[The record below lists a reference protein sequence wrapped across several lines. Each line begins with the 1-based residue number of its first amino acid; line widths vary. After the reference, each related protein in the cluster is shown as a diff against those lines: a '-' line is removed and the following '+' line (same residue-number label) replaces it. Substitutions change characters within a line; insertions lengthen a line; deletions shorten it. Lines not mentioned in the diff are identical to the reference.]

1 MFEFYKD
8 TKKKVKE
15 SQKQL
20 DNAVIYDLKTK
31 DTEYGVDESR
41 NQAPELNKKLVVED
55 KRMTTKKFLA
65 ETYRKNHVASQNGYD
80 PTALISKEN
89 MESYASM
96 EAESEITAEK
106 EQMLKDYS
114 KENKGR
120 VGKTR
125 KKHAE
130 KTNQYARQIQ
140 KDAREYDQISYG
152 VKEYRERD
160 LLHGGE
166 NFKEEVYAKMFKK
179 KFAMDIQMIDTRYK
193 LDKHAI
199 KVGGNKDGEEKG
211 LLLHLKYVNL
221 ASKLAVARQASA
233 EAVKYPNF
241 LDKNE
246 YDKMCAKIEKE
257 MKKLEASYTDD
268 MLAQKAHLLVTATV
282 QRKKAREEKAK
293 NVKLENDAKNVL
305 TEQGTLIEEVRED
318 LLQAGDEEEK
328 QWRQETITADFI
340 ATVIARNLDKI
351 QLIKEN
357 NDGEFKNY
365 KEAVKLLCESQLYY
379 SITKAST
386 TDHRKL
392 LKGGMIEKDIKRMVE
407 TQMRPVR
414 RLKNGE
420 FVSKQ
425 DEQNDK
431 WNQKW
436 IKAVLNN
443 DENVRQE
450 CIEEN
455 LLAVK
460 DSYVP
465 NVEQMENADYLIK
478 NFRQIIRANRVMT
491 GFDNLKK
498 DELPSGATIA
508 DFRKAFAEVKKKYPD
523 PPKYMTDLDEWSYGT
538 MMEGYY
544 QLLTN
549 AVIKIYSI
557 NMLNNSIELPNND
570 VNMEKYLRVCINQ
583 YMDAYNKA
591 GNL

>member
-65 ETYRKNHVASQNGYD
+65 QTYRKNHAASQNGYD

-140 KDAREYDQISYG
+140 KDAREYDQVAYG

-268 MLAQKAHLLVTATV
+268 MLAQKAHLLVTATE
-282 QRKKAREEKAK
+282 QRTKAREEKAK
-293 NVKLENDAKNVL
+293 NVKLENESKKVL
-305 TEQGTLIEEVRED
+305 AEQGPFIEEVKAE
-318 LLQAGDEEEK
+318 LLQAGDEEER
-328 QWRQETITADFI
+328 QWRQETITARFI
-340 ATVIARNLDKI
+340 ATVIARNVDTI
-351 QLIKEN
+351 QMIKMN

-365 KEAVKLLCESQLYY
+365 KEAVKLLCESQLHY
-379 SITKAST
+379 SATEVST

-392 LKGGMIEKDIKRMVE
+392 LKGGMTERDIKRMVD

-420 FVSKQ
+420 FVSAQ
-425 DEQNDK
+425 DEQNYQ

-436 IKAVLNN
+436 IKAVLSN
-443 DENVRQE
+443 DEKLRQE

-455 LLAVK
+455 LLDVK

-465 NVEQMENADYLIK
+465 NVAQMENADYLIK
-478 NFRQIIRANRVMT
+478 NFRQIIHTCRVMT
-491 GFDNLKK
+491 GFDNLKN
-498 DELPSGATIA
+498 DELSSKAAIH
-508 DFRKAFAEVKKKYPD
+508 DFQKAFAEVKKKYPD
-523 PPKYMTDLDEWSYGT
+523 PPKYMTDLGEWSYGE
-538 MMEGYY
+538 MMAGYY
-544 QLLTN
+544 QMLTN
-549 AVIKIYSI
+549 AVIKIYS
-557 NMLNNSIELPNND
+557 
-570 VNMEKYLRVCINQ
+570 VNMMNNVMERANGVDTMETYLRTCINQ
-583 YMDAYNKA
+583 YMDAYKKA